1 MSTSGRK
8 VILKGYRIGK
18 GGRTVERDPKRL
30 DASKQAKLK
39 GGKQKM
45 TYGKRGSK

>member
-18 GGRTVERDPKRL
+18 GGRTVERNPKRL

-39 GGKQKM
+39 GGKAKVR
-45 TYGKRGSK
+45 YGRKR